1 MKLTR
6 TVSAAVSAV
15 MFLTSS
21 VVAAPVFAADSGEMR
36 DMSTLEIVEDMGI
49 GINLGNTMEATGGLG
64 ATASVTQ
71 YETSWGSPEITK
83 KIIQGYADEG
93 FGVLRIPVA
102 WSNRMKDD
110 GTYTIDA
117 DLMKRVTQ
125 IVDWT
130 LDSGMYAIV
139 NLHWD
144 GGWLEKLPTNEDEC
158 MKKYTRIWEQVS
170 ENFKDYG
177 DHLMFEAQNEELGW
191 QSVWNQYSNSGDKEK
206 SYGLVNKV
214 NKKFIDTVRATG
226 SNNSYRHLLIS
237 GYITDL
243 NLTCDP
249 LFEIPYDPVNRLAV
263 SVHYYIPSTFAILEE
278 DADWG
283 KCASTWGTNA
293 EKQELT
299 KNLDLVKS
307 TFYDQGVPVIIGEY
321 GCPTKNKDE
330 SSVRDYLTSVCSEAC
345 KRNLCPVLWDTPV
358 GSHYDR
364 STCKLKDSQLKA
376 NFAKIKAEN
385 FSANGS
391 NSDPEPSGGG
401 TVYFNDTFESG
412 VSGWTGRGAA
422 TVTSS
427 SDKAF
432 EGSKSIYV
440 DGRTNAW
447 NGGAKSLGSD
457 FVAGQSYSFSANVFY
472 DSGDAQDT
480 FFLKIQYKD
489 ASGTT
494 SYDGI
499 AEATTM
505 KGTWVQLANTNY
517 QIPAGATD
525 ITLYVETEDSTTPFY
540 IDDVTGASAGTVIKG
555 SGGTKSLQY
564 GDLNYDGRI
573 DIFDVVLMRKA
584 VLGKLTDEM
593 ALTAADID
601 GDNDVNVTDLV
612 LVYEYVMGKIK
623 QFPDR
628 PEPPE
633 PPKPEK
639 NKWDDYKETAS
650 SQYIDFYKS
659 SINNMGNTYRLAKK
673 LEAAESG
680 KSLTLA
686 YIGGSITEGKN
697 YSTPFTNYIK
707 STFAKGSFKE
717 INSGLSG
724 TSSVVGLVRADNNV
738 SSQNPDIVVIE
749 FSVNDHEDES
759 YKKSFESMIKKFLEL
774 PSEPAVIALITRSKG
789 GYSSQ
794 KQMEASAKA
803 FDIPIISMDNALTKA
818 FNSGFLQTGD
828 YFADEYHPH
837 AKGGQLVADCMAYY
851 VRQAMKSENRDTSY
865 TIPNKSAYG
874 SEYWTCTNID
884 PSKDAQNFNAGSFT
898 RGSGYGSGKLPY
910 GYTTNGGNAM
920 TFKTTGKGLII
931 VFKANSSGM
940 GSVDVT
946 VNGKTTKVNGNKLYT
961 WGGPDAEV
969 GYFQNT
975 SGELNVTIKPN
986 GSFTIWGIGLIK

>member
-6 TVSAAVSAV
+6 TISAAVSAV
-15 MFLTSS
+15 MFVTSS
-21 VVAAPVFAADSGEMR
+21 IVAAPVFAADSGEMR
-36 DMSTLEIVEDMGI
+36 SMSTLEIVEDMGI

-64 ATASVTQ
+64 ATASVTA

-110 GTYTIDA
+110 GTYTIDS

-130 LDSGMYAIV
+130 LDAGMYAIV

-144 GGWLEKLPTNEDEC
+144 GGWLEEMPTNEEEC
-158 MKKYTRIWEQVS
+158 MKKYTRIWEQIS
-170 ENFKDYG
+170 DNFKDYG
-177 DHLMFEAQNEELGW
+177 DHLVFEGQNEELGW
-191 QSVWNQYSNSGDKEK
+191 NSVWNQYSNSGNKEK
-206 SYGLVNKV
+206 SYNLVNKV
-214 NKKFIDTVRATG
+214 NKQFIDTVRASG
-226 SNNSYRHLLIS
+226 SNNSYRHLLIA
-237 GYITDL
+237 GYNTDL

-283 KCASTWGTNA
+283 KAVSTWGSASEKA
-293 EKQELT
+293 ELE

-307 TFYDQGVPVIIGEY
+307 TFYDKGVPVIIGEY
-321 GCPTKNKDE
+321 GCPTKNKDAN
-330 SSVRDYLTSVCSEAC
+330 SVRDYLTSVCQEAC
-345 KRNLCPVLWDTPV
+345 ERNLCPVLWDTPV

-364 STCKLKDSQLKA
+364 SSCKLYDTKLKD
-376 NFAKIKAEN
+376 NFQKIIADN
-385 FSANGS
+385 FSE
-391 NSDPEPSGGG
+391 NSDISEPSGDG
-401 TVYFNDTFESG
+401 TIYFNDTFESG
-412 VSGWTGRGAA
+412 AQGWTGRGAA

-440 DGRTNAW
+440 DGRTSAW
-447 NGGAKSLGSD
+447 NGGAKELGSD
-457 FVAGQSYSFSANVFY
+457 FVAGQSYSFSANVLY
-472 DSGDAQDT
+472 ESGGAEDT

-505 KGTWVQLANTNY
+505 KGTWVQLSNTNY
-517 QIPAGATD
+517 KIPAGATD
-525 ITLYVETEDSTTPFY
+525 IVLYVETEDSTNAFY

-555 SGGTKSLQY
+555 SGGTKRLEY
-564 GDLNYDGRI
+564 GDLNYDGSI

-584 VLGKLTDEM
+584 VLGTLKDEM
-593 ALTAADID
+593 ALKAADID
-601 GDNDVNVTDLV
+601 GENDIQVNDLV

-623 QFPDR
+623 TFPER
-628 PEPPE
+628 PE
-633 PPKPEK
+633 PPKPD
-639 NKWDDYKETAS
+639 NKWDDYNETATA
-650 SQYIDFYKS
+650 QYQEFYKN
-659 SINNMGNTYRLAKK
+659 SICNMGNTYRLTKK

-707 STFAKGSFKE
+707 NTFAKGSFKE
-717 INSGLSG
+717 INAGLSG
-724 TSSVVGLVRADNNV
+724 TSSVVGLVRADNEV

-749 FSVNDHEDES
+749 FSVNDHEDIA
-759 YKKSFESMIKKFLEL
+759 YKKCFESMIKKFLEL

-794 KQMEASAKA
+794 KQMEASGKA
-803 FDIPIISMDNALTKA
+803 LDIPVISMDNALTKA
-818 FNSGFLQTGD
+818 FNSGLLKADD

-851 VRQAMKSENRDTSY
+851 VRQAMRTENRSDSFTMP
-865 TIPNKSAYG
+865 TKTAYG
-874 SEYWTCTNID
+874 TEYWTCTNVD
-884 PSKDAQNFNAGSFT
+884 PSKDCQNFSAGAFT
-898 RGSGYGSGKLPY
+898 RGTGYGKLPY
-910 GYTTNGGNAM
+910 GYTASGGAAM

-931 VFKANSSGM
+931 VFKANSSNM
-940 GSVDVT
+940 GSVNVT
-946 VNGKTTKVNGNKLYT
+946 VNGKTTKVNGVKQYT
-961 WGGPDAEV
+961 WGGPDAEI
-969 GYFQNT
+969 GYYQET
-975 SGELNVTIKPN
+975 SGDLNVSIQASGN
-986 GSFTIWGIGLIK
+986 FTIWGIGLIK

>member
-6 TVSAAVSAV
+6 TVSAALSAV
-15 MFLTSS
+15 MFVTSS
-21 VVAAPVFAADSGEMR
+21 VVAAPVFAADTGEMR
-36 DMSTLEIVEDMGI
+36 SMSTLEIVEDMGI
-49 GINLGNTMEATGGLG
+49 GINLGNTMEAAGDWINESGS
-64 ATASVTQ
+64 ATVTD
-71 YETSWGSPEITK
+71 YETAWGSPVITK
-83 KIIQGYADEG
+83 AMIQGYADEG

-102 WSNRMKDD
+102 WSNRMKND

-130 LDSGMYAIV
+130 LDTGMYAIV
-139 NLHWD
+139 NIHWD
-144 GGWLEKLPTNEDEC
+144 GGWLEKMPTDEDEC
-158 MKKYTRIWEQVS
+158 MKRYEHMWEQIS
-170 ENFKDYG
+170 DNFKDYG
-177 DHLMFEAQNEELGW
+177 DHLVFEAQNEELGW
-191 QSVWNQYSNSGDKEK
+191 NDIWNQYSGVGDKEK
-206 SYGLVNKV
+206 SYDLVNKV
-214 NKKFIDTVRATG
+214 NKKFIDTVRASG

-237 GYITDL
+237 GYNTDV

-283 KCASTWGTNA
+283 KCASTWGTAA
-293 EKQELT
+293 EKQELA

-307 TFYDQGVPVIIGEY
+307 TFYDKGVPVIIGEY
-321 GCPTKNKDE
+321 GCPTKNKDAD
-330 SSVRDYLTSVCSEAC
+330 SVRDYLTSVCSEAC

-358 GSHYDR
+358 DSHYDR
-364 STCKLKDSQLKA
+364 STCKLKDRTLQA
-376 NFAKIKAEN
+376 NFAEIVSEN
-385 FSANGS
+385 FSGNGGD
-391 NSDPEPSGGG
+391 DPVPSGDG

-412 VSGWTGRGAA
+412 VQGWTGRGAA

-440 DGRTNAW
+440 DGRTSAW
-447 NGGAKSLGSD
+447 NGGAKELGSD
-457 FVAGQSYSFSANVFY
+457 FVAGQAYSFSANVLY
-472 DSGDAQDT
+472 ESGSSEDT

-517 QIPAGATD
+517 TIPAGATD
-525 ITLYVETEDSTTPFY
+525 IVLYVETEDSTNAFY

-555 SGGTKSLQY
+555 SGGTKRLEY
-564 GDLNYDGRI
+564 GDLNYDGSI
-573 DIFDVVLMRKA
+573 DMFDVVLMRQA

-593 ALTAADID
+593 ALKAADID
-601 GDNDVNVTDLV
+601 GENEINVTDLV
-612 LVYEYVMGKIK
+612 LVYNFVMGKINT
-623 QFPDR
+623 FPER
-628 PEPPE
+628 PE
-633 PPKPEK
+633 PPKPD
-639 NKWDDYKETAS
+639 NKWDDYVETAS

-659 SINNMGNTYRLAKK
+659 SINNMGNTYRLTKK

-707 STFAKGSFKE
+707 NNFAKGGFKE
-717 INSGLSG
+717 INAGLSG
-724 TSSVVGLVRADNNV
+724 TSSVVGLVRADNEV

-749 FSVNDHEDES
+749 FSVNDHEDIA
-759 YKKSFESMIKKFLEL
+759 YKKCFESMIKKFLEL
-774 PSEPAVIALITRSKG
+774 PSEPAVIALITCSKG

-794 KQMEASAKA
+794 TQMEASAKN
-803 FDIPIISMDNALTKA
+803 FDIPIISMNNALSKA
-818 FNSGFLQTGD
+818 FNSGFLKKDD

-851 VRQAMKSENRDTSY
+851 VRQAMRTENRDDSY
-865 TIPNKSAYG
+865 TIPTSSKYG
-874 SEYWTCTNID
+874 YEYWTCTNVD
-884 PSKDAQNFNAGSFT
+884 PTKDLQNFSAGSFT
-898 RGSGYGSGKLPY
+898 RGTGYGKLPY
-910 GYTTNGGNAM
+910 GYVANGGNPM

-931 VFKANSSGM
+931 VFKANSSNM

-946 VNGKTTKVNGNKLYT
+946 VNGKTTKVNGIKQYT
-961 WGGPDAEV
+961 WGGPDAEI
-969 GYFQNT
+969 GYYQET
-975 SGELNVTIKPN
+975 SGDLDVSIKAN